1 MLQSSELPRPQEAR
15 MKNQQQTEYYK
26 LAAEAR
32 RLAKGTLD
40 PAEKVDLFA
49 VEQGRLSLA
58 RDLKDEEE
66 RVR

>member
-1 MLQSSELPRPQEAR
+1 MLQSSELARPQEAR
-15 MKNQQQTEYYK
+15 MKNQQQAEYYR

-40 PAEKVDLFA
+40 PQEKVDLFQ
-49 VEQGRLSLA
+49 VERGWLSLA
-58 RDLKDEEE
+58 HDARDEEE

>member
-1 MLQSSELPRPQEAR
+1 MQRVIGPQEGI
-15 MKNQQQTEYYK
+15 MKNQQQAEYYK

-40 PAEKVDLFA
+40 PDEKVDLFQ
-49 VEQGRLSLA
+49 VELGWLSLA
-58 RDLKDEEE
+58 RDARDEEE

>member
-1 MLQSSELPRPQEAR
+1 
-15 MKNQQQTEYYK
+15 MKNQQQAEYYR

-40 PAEKVDLFA
+40 PHEKVDLFQ
-49 VEQGRLSLA
+49 VERGWLSLA
-58 RDLKDEEE
+58 HDARDEEE